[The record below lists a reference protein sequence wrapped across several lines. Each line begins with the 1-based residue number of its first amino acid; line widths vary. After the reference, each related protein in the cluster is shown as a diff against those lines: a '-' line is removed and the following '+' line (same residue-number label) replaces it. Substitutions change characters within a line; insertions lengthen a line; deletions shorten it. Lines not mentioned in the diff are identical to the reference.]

1 MRDWISRDCSSTSPS
16 TWADAVGSV
25 LSVISSS
32 VGLLAGKEIMQKAK
46 ERLEEVLD
54 RLVDSRDHL
63 LSKY

>member
-1 MRDWISRDCSSTSPS
+1 M
-16 TWADAVGSV
+16 
-25 LSVISSS
+25 ISSS
-32 VGLLAGKEIMQKAK
+32 VGLLAGKEILQKAK